1 MNYKR
6 PDLLFLLVASCFT
19 AHAQSSTGIHNA
31 GTTNSAMLAADVT
44 APNPSIKTIPSIQ
57 GKVVDSTGA
66 IIPQAAISLTDL
78 ATNTVIHTTA
88 DSAGDFVFRNV
99 LAGPKVISVEK
110 SGFESFTLH
119 FSPATQHTIT
129 ATLQVAK
136 LTDSVIVRGTVDPE
150 ASQVPT
156 REDVMVMPETVRVLD
171 RKQLD
176 AAGPMAGGAQMLQA
190 APGAN
195 VVGYGNTGG
204 QKYTV
209 LLNGIQQGWA
219 GEATSFTAPG
229 SLGITYD
236 GIPVA
241 DPATGLWQ
249 SATMPQNL
257 VIQDVQVT
265 YGPGQA
271 ADRWYTDEGGRVE
284 FTPIQ
289 PTVDRHLSAAITDG
303 PYGQQNFAF
312 VGNTGSFK
320 DWATVLGGG
329 LGRGDDFRRAPDGF
343 GNPTKN
349 GSVFGKTV
357 KTFGSGSLAFG
368 VLYAKGGGYRPTV
381 IPTTDQQLVE
391 PTSGIHFSQATSG
404 FYSALPYADYN
415 KYDTN
420 EMFMTYARERMY
432 LSRTSTLENSTW
444 YTHIRRFHRRN
455 QDALAQG
462 AQVDEWNNPH
472 SDMFGDHLD
481 FTQVLPYNTVKFGG
495 YLIHEVYNTHN
506 LFYNP
511 ADGGSGSQQIVGQG
525 AKFRSGYFQQDNVTF
540 FAQDD
545 IHPIPQIHIIPS
557 VRVDGFSTSYSDQ
570 AARDF
575 TFASSTYFSQ
585 GSNGTVNPS
594 TVPVYQTHCALY
606 PSTNPPTDP
615 YYNVWGTPVQTSD
628 GSQTKDQGS
637 LCGAHESRSAVEPGV
652 DASVMPYQWLT
663 IYGGYDT
670 IYRSPSLG
678 GGGGMFQSV
687 NPQYYILAKGAYAQ
701 FGGKI
706 HFTNAPVLRNFIA
719 GVSYFHNNY
728 TNQEIDVETAL
739 GVEETSGG
747 NSTYHGVDAFFDAD
761 PSSNI
766 HFFFNFA
773 GEAANFTTYVTGG
786 PLSECGKTP
795 NAAGLAL
802 GCAYYNNL
810 PVSYVP
816 KLTLNTGLYY
826 GIQYHGRTI
835 VEPRFWIETTG
846 SQNLWSNLTGA
857 PTTQT
862 LASYTTVN
870 LSFNA
875 PITIRKQSFNLRVD
889 MMNLANSQ
897 YNEFEYIS
905 SGGYFASLNPNAT
918 GYINAYPGA
927 PRMIYGTITYQF

>member
-1 MNYKR
+1 MR
-6 PDLLFLLVASCFT
+6 IFRSLMF
-19 AHAQSSTGIHNA
+19 AHLIFFACVCTGW
-31 GTTNSAMLAADVT
+31 AAAT
-44 APNPSIKTIPSIQ
+44 PSIQ

-66 IIPQAAISLTDL
+66 IIPHAAISLTDL
-78 ATNTVIHTTA
+78 ATNTVTHTTS
-88 DSAGDFVFRNV
+88 DEAGQFIFRDV
-99 LAGPKVISVEK
+99 PAGPKVINVQK
-110 SGFESFTLH
+110 SGFESFTLRI
-119 FSPATQHTIT
+119 SPASQRLIT
-129 ATLQVAK
+129 ATLQVAA
-136 LTDSVIVRGTVDPE
+136 LNDSVIVRGTVDPE
-150 ASQVPT
+150 ASPVPT
-156 REDVMVMPETVRVLD
+156 RDDVMVMPETVRVLD

-176 AAGPMAGGAQMLQA
+176 AAGPVAGGAQMLQA
-190 APGAN
+190 TPGAN

-289 PTVDRHLSAAITDG
+289 PTVDRHLSVAGTEG
-303 PYGQQNFAF
+303 PYNQQNFAF

-320 DWATVLGGG
+320 NWSTVLGGG
-329 LGRGDDFRRAPDGF
+329 LGHGDDFRVAPDGF
-343 GNPTKN
+343 ANHTRN

-357 KTFGSGSLAFG
+357 KTFSAGSLAFG

-381 IPTTDQQLVE
+381 IPTTDVGLVE
-391 PTSGIHFSQATSG
+391 PGSGIHFSEATSG

-420 EMFMTYARERMY
+420 EMFMAYARERMH
-432 LSRTSTLENSTW
+432 LSHTSTIENSTW

-455 QDALAQG
+455 QDALSQG

-472 SDMFGDHLD
+472 SNMFGDRIG
-481 FTQVLPYNTVKFGG
+481 FTQVLPYNTVQFGG
-495 YLIHEVYNTHN
+495 YLIHEVYNPHN

-511 ADGGSGSQQIVGQG
+511 ADGGSGAQQIVGAG
-525 AKFRSGYFQQDNVTF
+525 SKFRSGYFQQDNVTF

-585 GSNGTVNPS
+585 AADGSATPS
-594 TVPVYQTHCALY
+594 TVPVYQTHCSLY
-606 PSTNPPTDP
+606 PVTTPPTDP
-615 YYNVWGTPVQTSD
+615 YYNVWGSPVPTSD
-628 GSQTKDQGS
+628 GSTTKDQGS
-637 LCGAHESRSAVEPGV
+637 LCASHESRSAVEPGV

-670 IYRSPSLG
+670 IYRSPALG
-678 GGGGMFQSV
+678 GGGGLFQAV

-701 FGGKI
+701 FGGKV
-706 HFTNAPVLRNFIA
+706 HFTNAPMLRNFIA
-719 GVSYFHNNY
+719 GVNYFHNDY

-761 PSSNI
+761 PRSNI
-766 HFFFNFA
+766 HFFLNFA
-773 GEAANFTTYVTGG
+773 GEAAKFATYVTGG
-786 PLSECGKTP
+786 PIAECGKTS

-802 GCAYYNNL
+802 GCAYYNDL

-816 KLTLNTGLYY
+816 KVTLNTGLYY
-826 GIQYHGRTI
+826 GIQFHGHTI
-835 VEPRFWIETTG
+835 VEPRFWVENTG
-846 SQNLWSNLTGA
+846 SQHLWSNLSGG
-857 PTTQT
+857 PTAQT
-862 LASYTTVN
+862 MPSYTTLN
-870 LSFNA
+870 LAFNA
-875 PITIRKQSFNLRVD
+875 PIKLLRQSFNLRVD
-889 MMNLANSQ
+889 MLNLANSK
-897 YNEFEYIS
+897 YNEYEYIS
-905 SGGYFASLNPNAT
+905 SGGYFAALNPNAS

-927 PRMIYGTITYQF
+927 PRAIYGTITYQF